1 MALSVLESPLYP
13 PLACWREIWWF
24 GIQRRFSRRR
34 KLNKR
39 LKTSVVVGAL
49 LGVFCIIGGSVRA
62 GGLAGNELYLLAL
75 WYNRVIIG
83 LTIGLAGQWR
93 LVNGAR
99 NRYIR
104 GALLGFLVSSA
115 FFLSTEMRDTIAFFA
130 GIVYGVIIEYVAQRY
145 D

>member
-1 MALSVLESPLYP
+1 V
-13 PLACWREIWWF
+13 
-24 GIQRRFSRRR
+24 
-34 KLNKR
+34 KKR
-39 LKTSVVVGAL
+39 LKISVVAGAL
-49 LGVFCIIGGSVRA
+49 LGVFCVIGGSVRA
-62 GGLAGNELYLLAL
+62 GGLAGNESFLFAM

-99 NRYIR
+99 NRYVR
-104 GALLGFLVSSA
+104 GALLGLLVSSA

-130 GIVYGVIIEYVAQRY
+130 GIVYGVIIEFVVRGY

>member
-1 MALSVLESPLYP
+1 M
-13 PLACWREIWWF
+13 
-24 GIQRRFSRRR
+24 
-34 KLNKR
+34 KKR
-39 LKTSVVVGAL
+39 LTISVVAGAM

-62 GGLAGNELYLLAL
+62 GGLAGNELYLFAM

-83 LTIGLAGQWR
+83 LTIGLAGRWQI
-93 LVNGAR
+93 VNGSR

-104 GALLGFLVSSA
+104 GALLGFLVSAA
-115 FFLSTEMRDTIAFFA
+115 FFLSTEMQDTIAFFA